1 MPSPLTVKRN
11 DYHACPKRSDV
22 YTPLGVA
29 RFLFEVLDRTACGNR
44 PGPGHRHGPA
54 DGPLV

>member
-22 YTPLGVA
+22 YTPLGVSL
-29 RFLFEVLDRTACGNR
+29 FLFDVLRYATTRTSATVRSTN
-44 PGPGHRHGPA
+44 P
-54 DGPLV
+54 